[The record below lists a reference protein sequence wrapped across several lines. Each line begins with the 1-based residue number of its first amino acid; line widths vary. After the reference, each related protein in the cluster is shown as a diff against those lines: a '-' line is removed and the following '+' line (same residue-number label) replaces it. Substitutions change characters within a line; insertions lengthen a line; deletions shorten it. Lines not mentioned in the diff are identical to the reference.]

1 SGIVGAG
8 GNMGG
13 LSWGFLFK
21 AVDTRAEGF
30 KYLSIFVAVAA
41 LATAGTH
48 IDGEGSIWSKNG
60 GKSLDKDNSVHGS
73 VAATEYGDDS
83 VHHPARSAA

>member
-1 SGIVGAG
+1 
-8 GNMGG
+8 
-13 LSWGFLFK
+13 LS
-21 AVDTRAEGF
+21 F

-60 GKSLDKDNSVHGS
+60 GKSLDKDNSVH
-73 VAATEYGDDS
+73 APTEYGDDS
-83 VHHPARSAA
+83 VHHPARSAV